1 MNEGNTD
8 NNDKNCDDD
17 NKNPETNNKEEFT
30 IESDI
35 WNVDTFQNVSELD
48 IRYFAGFVLFKMQQ
62 RLSCNLCKQ
71 IMFKSENVMAAPSEL

>member
-48 IRYFAGFVLFKMQQ
+48 IRYFAGFVLFKMQDFPVICVN
-62 RLSCNLCKQ
+62 RLCLRVK
-71 IMFKSENVMAAPSEL
+71 M